1 MSEFPARSQ
10 PQTGK
15 EPQRNVIDV
24 GRILGSYATSVLYTI
39 VINKIESAV
48 CV

>member
-24 GRILGSYATSVLYTI
+24 GRILGSYTTSVLYTI
-39 VINKIESAV
+39 VIESVV

>member
-1 MSEFPARSQ
+1 MSEFPAQSQ

-39 VINKIESAV
+39 VIESVV

>member
-10 PQTGK
+10 SQTGK

-39 VINKIESAV
+39 VIESVV

>member
-10 PQTGK
+10 PQTVK
-15 EPQRNVIDV
+15 EPRRNVIDV

-39 VINKIESAV
+39 VIESVV

>member
-39 VINKIESAV
+39 VIESVV